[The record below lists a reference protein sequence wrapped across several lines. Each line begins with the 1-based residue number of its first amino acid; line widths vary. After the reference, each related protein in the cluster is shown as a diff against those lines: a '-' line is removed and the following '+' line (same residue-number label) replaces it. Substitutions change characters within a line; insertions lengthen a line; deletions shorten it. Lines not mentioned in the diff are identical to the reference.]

1 MLAHTSGY
9 AGWTESLDAAGLM
22 DLPYAEGLL
31 AAQDPWW
38 EPGTASGYH
47 MLSHGHLL
55 DGIVRGATGSTLAEQ
70 FRELVAEP
78 LGADFHLGVPDD
90 ALDRCADLIAP
101 PPGSI
106 DISALPEGNLL
117 VPTLANPFLDVGGFC
132 NTPPWRQ
139 VSVAAANGHGNARSI
154 AQIQSVVSHGGG
166 STSLSPATVDRI
178 FEVQADGPDLVL
190 LVPLRWGIG
199 YALPTPTAPAVP
211 DGRVCWWTGY
221 GGSIVVNDLDR
232 RTTVAY
238 AMNRMV
244 MHFTSSPRTDGY
256 LRTAFACLEE
266 APVMTKVCIIGAGCS
281 GITTAKRLQDHGIDY
296 DQFELSDDVGGN
308 WYFRNPNGRS
318 SVYESLH
325 IDTSTSRLEFEDFPA
340 PADYPALPAPHPD
353 PPVLPRLRRPLRPAR
368 RDHLRSR
375 RRPGPPYL

>member
-1 MLAHTSGY
+1 MPGTHTPSFAPLAELFEANLADGTEAGASLAVIHDGELVADLWGGAATADRPWQADTLVHTWSITKTMSALTMLVLADRGEVDLDAPVQRYWPEFSRGDVLVRHVLSHTSGY
-9 AGWTESLDAAGLM
+9 AGWTASLDAAGLM

-31 AAQDPWW
+31 AAQEPWW

-55 DGIVRGATGSTLAEQ
+55 DGIVRGATGGTLADA
-70 FRELVAEP
+70 FRTLLAEP
-78 LGADFHLGVPDD
+78 LGADFHLGVPED
-90 ALDRCADLIAP
+90 ALDRCADLIP
-101 PPGSI
+101 PPAGSI
-106 DISALPEGNLL
+106 DVAALPEGNLL

-132 NTPPWRQ
+132 NTPPWRR

-154 AQIQSVVSHGGG
+154 AQVQSVVSHGGSG
-166 STSLSPATVDRI
+166 LVSPATLERI

-199 YALPTPTAPAVP
+199 YALPAPIAPAVP

-244 MHFTSSPRTDGY
+244 PHFTSSPRTDAY
-256 LRTAFACLEE
+256 VRTAFACLEE
-266 APVMTKVCIIGAGCS
+266 ASA
-281 GITTAKRLQDHGIDY
+281 
-296 DQFELSDDVGGN
+296 
-308 WYFRNPNGRS
+308 
-318 SVYESLH
+318 
-325 IDTSTSRLEFEDFPA
+325 
-340 PADYPALPAPHPD
+340 
-353 PPVLPRLRRPLRPAR
+353 
-368 RDHLRSR
+368 
-375 RRPGPPYL
+375 